1 MRKKLTVL
9 CTAVLLAMLLT
20 ISASAA
26 APRFEDVSADTP
38 YAESILYLADCGITN
53 GTNSRLFSPDAPVTT
68 RQWAVLLCRAY
79 GLETDG
85 TTWAELGQSAVKQ
98 VYQKGWLEATAL
110 STPNM
115 RMCRGA
121 FYKSV
126 FAVAGVTVYDNTL
139 YGGEPLSDYE
149 NCLRAAREL
158 HLCGDDADLLE
169 TVTRGEAAQALHAI
183 LTRELAVREPPMPV
197 TLENRSDANTD
208 AFLLAI
214 HRVPQPILDAFNE
227 HGWRYVIDY
236 DYLADLSQQLG
247 MTCAG
252 ATSYGDK
259 TIYISEAGATLH
271 EFGHFLGSV
280 LNAPAERERLY
291 HLEVRDAGLRAYAKT
306 NASEYF
312 ADFFAYWIISRQ
324 SAGKMAWLQAEAPR
338 TYAYFETLEAGGW
351 ID

>member
-197 TLENRSDANTD
+197 TLENRSDANTN

-252 ATSYGDK
+252 ATSYGDN

>member
-9 CTAVLLAMLLT
+9 CAAVLLAMLLT

-26 APRFEDVSADTP
+26 APHFEDVSADTP
-38 YAESILYLADCGITN
+38 YAESILYLADHGITN
-53 GTNSRLFSPDAPVTT
+53 GTDSRLFSPNAPVTT

-85 TTWAELGQSAVKQ
+85 MTWAELGQNAVTQ
-98 VYQKGWLEATAL
+98 VYQKGWMEATAL
-110 STPNM
+110 SASM

-121 FYKSV
+121 FYKSA
-126 FAVAGVTVYDNTL
+126 FAVAGITVYDNTL

-149 NCLRAAREL
+149 NCLRTASEL
-158 HLCGDDADLLE
+158 NLCGDDAGPLE

-183 LTRELAVREPPMPV
+183 LTQKLAVREPPMPV
-197 TLENRSDANTD
+197 TLENRSGVNTN
-208 AFLLAI
+208 AFLLAL
-214 HRVPQPILDAFNE
+214 HRVPQPILNAFNE

-236 DYLADLSQQLG
+236 DYIADLSQQIG
-247 MTCAG
+247 INCAG

-271 EFGHFLGSV
+271 EFGHFLSSV

-291 HLEVRDAGLRAYAKT
+291 RLEAKDSGLRAYAKT
-306 NASEYF
+306 NPSEYF
-312 ADFFAYWIISRQ
+312 ADFFAYWIISGQ
-324 SAGKMAWLQAEAPR
+324 SAGKRAWLQAEAPQ
-338 TYAYFETLEAGGW
+338 TYAYFEALEANDW
-351 ID
+351 IS

>member
-197 TLENRSDANTD
+197 TLENRSDANTN

-324 SAGKMAWLQAEAPR
+324 SAGKMAWLQAEAPQ
-338 TYAYFETLEAGGW
+338 TYAYFEALEASGW
-351 ID
+351 IG

>member
-197 TLENRSDANTD
+197 TLENRSDANTN

-280 LNAPAERERLY
+280 LNAPAEWERLY

>member
-38 YAESILYLADCGITN
+38 YAESILYMADCGITN

-79 GLETDG
+79 GLEADG
-85 TTWAELGQSAVKQ
+85 TTWAELGKNAVKQ

-139 YGGEPLSDYE
+139 YGGELLSDYE

-197 TLENRSDANTD
+197 TLENRSDANTN

>member
-53 GTNSRLFSPDAPVTT
+53 GTDSRLFSPDAPVTT

-98 VYQKGWLEATAL
+98 VYQKGWLEATVL

-197 TLENRSDANTD
+197 TLENRSDANTN

-291 HLEVRDAGLRAYAKT
+291 HLEARDAGLRAYAKT

>member
-197 TLENRSDANTD
+197 TLENRSDANTN

-324 SAGKMAWLQAEAPR
+324 SAGKMAWMQAEAPR

>member
-38 YAESILYLADCGITN
+38 YAESILYLADGGITN
-53 GTNSRLFSPDAPVTT
+53 GTDSCLFSPDAPVTT

-79 GLETDG
+79 GLEADG
-85 TTWAELGQSAVKQ
+85 ATWTELGQNAVKQ

-121 FYKSV
+121 FYKSA

-149 NCLRAAREL
+149 NCLRAAKEL
-158 HLCGDDADLLE
+158 HLCGDDADPLE

-197 TLENRSDANTD
+197 TLENRSGANTN

-214 HRVPQPILDAFNE
+214 HRVPQPILDA
-227 HGWRYVIDY
+227 
-236 DYLADLSQQLG
+236 
-247 MTCAG
+247 
-252 ATSYGDK
+252 
-259 TIYISEAGATLH
+259 
-271 EFGHFLGSV
+271 
-280 LNAPAERERLY
+280 
-291 HLEVRDAGLRAYAKT
+291 LRA
-306 NASEYF
+306 
-312 ADFFAYWIISRQ
+312 
-324 SAGKMAWLQAEAPR
+324 WLAVCDR
-338 TYAYFETLEAGGW
+338 L
-351 ID
+351 

>member
-197 TLENRSDANTD
+197 TLENRSDANTN

-214 HRVPQPILDAFNE
+214 HRVPQPILDNPL
-227 HGWRYVIDY
+227 VIE
-236 DYLADLSQQLG
+236 
-247 MTCAG
+247 
-252 ATSYGDK
+252 SY
-259 TIYISEAGATLH
+259 
-271 EFGHFLGSV
+271 LGS
-280 LNAPAERERLY
+280 E
-291 HLEVRDAGLRAYAKT
+291 D
-306 NASEYF
+306 
-312 ADFFAYWIISRQ
+312 
-324 SAGKMAWLQAEAPR
+324 
-338 TYAYFETLEAGGW
+338 
-351 ID
+351 

>member
-197 TLENRSDANTD
+197 TLENRSDANTN

>member
-9 CTAVLLAMLLT
+9 CTAVLLTMLLT

-26 APRFEDVSADTP
+26 VPRFEDVSADTP
-38 YAESILYLADCGITN
+38 YAESILYLADHGITN
-53 GTNSRLFSPDAPVTT
+53 GTNSGLFSPNAPITT

-79 GLETDG
+79 GLEADG
-85 TTWAELGQSAVKQ
+85 APWTELGQNAIMQ
-98 VYQKGWLEATAL
+98 VYQKGWLEAMAL
-110 STPNM
+110 SAPM

-121 FYKSV
+121 FYKSA

-149 NCLRAAREL
+149 NCLRAAGEL
-158 HLCGDDADLLE
+158 HLCGDDADSLE
-169 TVTRGEAAQALHAI
+169 IVTRGEAAQALHAI

-197 TLENRSDANTD
+197 TLENHSGANTN
-208 AFLLAI
+208 AFLLALR
-214 HRVPQPILDAFNE
+214 RVPQPILDAFNE
-227 HGWRYVIDY
+227 RSWRYVIDY
-236 DYLADLSQQLG
+236 DYIADLSKQLG
-247 MTCAG
+247 IACAG

-271 EFGHFLGSV
+271 EFGHFLSNE
-280 LNAPAERERLY
+280 LNTPAERERLY
-291 HLEVRDAGLRAYAKT
+291 RLEAQDAGLRAYAKT

-324 SAGKMAWLQAEAPR
+324 STGKMAWLQTEAPQ
-338 TYAYFETLEAGGW
+338 TYAYFEVLEASGW